1 MSTAHAAEALVASPT
16 LSDDVSRLRA
26 AQTLPSRTGGKQFK
40 VMEDIWMGSVIFRR
54 PPQTPVTFVALS
66 ERDDNTLVSDGWG
79 LKVTRSSIVVHVKNH
94 MTGVQLERFLATHA
108 YKNASHCEEGL
119 RVSCAVGCRAFLSRQ
134 ENQTASRNPQYDE
147 LWGGRIDRAS
157 FCNGMQSNAAY
168 CRVGATKPR
177 HCEKKPVDLL
187 KHDQYVTDT
196 IPRAKALL
204 AQTQQ
209 LVTSAESYERISVGA
224 AGRMSQRA

>member
-1 MSTAHAAEALVASPT
+1 
-16 LSDDVSRLRA
+16 
-26 AQTLPSRTGGKQFK
+26 
-40 VMEDIWMGSVIFRR
+40 
-54 PPQTPVTFVALS
+54 
-66 ERDDNTLVSDGWG
+66 
-79 LKVTRSSIVVHVKNH
+79 
-94 MTGVQLERFLATHA
+94 
-108 YKNASHCEEGL
+108 
-119 RVSCAVGCRAFLSRQ
+119 
-134 ENQTASRNPQYDE
+134 
-147 LWGGRIDRAS
+147 
-157 FCNGMQSNAAY
+157 MQSNAAY